1 MSNLELP
8 SRSLPAVITEAIA
21 CVSLNITSIIGN
33 SLVYIAAYRNTN
45 LRSTTNLYI
54 IALAVS
60 DLLCGTVEIT
70 LASATLIMEMGLWRR
85 FMPISRLYRYVH
97 LSRDASNT
105 WFDSN

>member
-1 MSNLELP
+1 MRFIEHHKHHWKQSGLY
-8 SRSLPAVITEAIA
+8 S
-21 CVSLNITSIIGN
+21 
-33 SLVYIAAYRNTN
+33 RNTN